1 MQSHAHSPITGGY
14 LLETDPVYN
23 PAASPCFRLNLSW
36 IFATSTQIQDSTKA
50 IQRRAKEFD
59 FDMVPISG
67 IALSEHLNPWELPT
81 VLRNAS
87 KLYLNVQ

>member
-23 PAASPCFRLNLSW
+23 PAESPCFRLNLSW
-36 IFATSTQIQDSTKA
+36 IFATSTQIQDSIRA

-59 FDMVPISG
+59 FDMVPVSTLV
-67 IALSEHLNPWELPT
+67 LSEHLNPFEIST

-87 KLYLNVQ
+87 PLYLNVQ